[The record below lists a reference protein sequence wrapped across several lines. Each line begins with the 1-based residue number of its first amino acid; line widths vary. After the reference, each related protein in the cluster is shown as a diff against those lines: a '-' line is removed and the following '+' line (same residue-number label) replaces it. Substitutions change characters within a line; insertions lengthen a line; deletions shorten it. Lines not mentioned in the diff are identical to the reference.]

1 MRSSAANT
9 PTRSHD
15 VSKLSDAQQRTLLAI
30 SRGAHWGRARDRY
43 DYASSGEA
51 PLKAAT
57 VHSLLLRQL
66 VVLASADRY
75 ARHGTIELTPAG
87 RSEVK
92 VLSAA
97 PAPA

>member
-1 MRSSAANT
+1 MTAT
-9 PTRSHD
+9 LT
-15 VSKLSDAQQRTLLAI
+15 LSDAQQRALLAI

-43 DYASSGEA
+43 DYASGAS

-57 VHSLLLRQL
+57 VQSLLLRQL

-75 ARHGTIELTPAG
+75 ARHGTIALTPAG

-92 VLSAA
+92 ALSAA